1 MTKFKSDLQQSGS
14 RIDIPIDKVGIV
26 ELEKKVEIVQ
36 ENKKYSFYPKI
47 SALINLPAEQRGIH
61 MSRTSETIEEVINEV
76 IFKPT
81 PTIELVGDRIIKK
94 LLERHPYT
102 SKAEVKL
109 EGKII
114 VQVRENDE
122 RIIQK
127 SYNISSFVKA
137 SRDDI
142 GNIDFNYFIGASAV
156 GMTVCPCA
164 KELSLEYAEEVVKS
178 RKDINVSEEDLN
190 KLLNILP
197 FSSHNQRSIG
207 TIIIQIKDL
216 TNHKIDVLD
225 IIDVIEQSMSGKIQ
239 SVLKRPEEAELV
251 RSAHLRPLFS
261 EDVIREMAK
270 NFILR
275 DFPNLEDN
283 FIVKFQIQSFESIH
297 PHDVYAELK
306 TTVGDLKKKLNF
318 RD

>member
-1 MTKFKSDLQQSGS
+1 
-14 RIDIPIDKVGIV
+14 VGIV

-36 ENKKYSFYPKI
+36 ENKRYSFYPKI
-47 SALINLPAEQRGIH
+47 SALIDLPAEQRGIH

-81 PTIELVGDRIIKK
+81 PTIELVGDQIIKK
-94 LLERHPYT
+94 LMERHPYT

-114 VQVRENDE
+114 VQVRENAE

-127 SYNISSFVKA
+127 SYEISSFVKA
-137 SRDDI
+137 QRLNS
-142 GNIDFNYFIGASAV
+142 GVIDYNYFIGGSAV

-207 TIIIQIKDL
+207 TIIVQIKDL
-216 TNHKIDVLD
+216 ENHKIDVLD
-225 IIDVIEQSMSGKIQ
+225 IINIIEESMSGKIQ

-251 RSAHLRPLFS
+251 RTAHLKPLFS

-275 DFPNLEDN
+275 DFPNLEDD
-283 FIVKFQIQSFESIH
+283 FKVKFKIVSHESIH
-297 PHDVYAELK
+297 PHNVYAELK
-306 TTVGDLKKKLNF
+306 TTIGVLKKNLKI
-318 RD
+318 RK